1 MKLLKKLGLFLLIYI
16 LLGMSAY
23 IAIECS
29 WICLPV
35 SIILG
40 AAGLLGVEYYAD
52 HYFNFNK
59 TWWDDKKDK

>member
-1 MKLLKKLGLFLLIYI
+1 MKLLKKLGLFLLIYF
-16 LLGMSAY
+16 LLGMSVY

-35 SIILG
+35 SIILS

-52 HYFNFNK
+52 FHYRFNK
-59 TWWDDKKDK
+59 MPWEK